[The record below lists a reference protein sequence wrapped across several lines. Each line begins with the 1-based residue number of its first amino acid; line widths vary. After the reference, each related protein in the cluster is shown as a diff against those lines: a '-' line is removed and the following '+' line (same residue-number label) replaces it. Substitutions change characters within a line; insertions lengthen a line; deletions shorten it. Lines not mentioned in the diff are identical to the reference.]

1 MNFWNAVYYGN
12 SVGTWTIAFL
22 TILLFI
28 FLSRT
33 TYYAIGKWIKRLTAR
48 TTNQLDDLLIDKLE
62 EPVAFLIVLLGVRL
76 ALNMLTLGDGVGT
89 AIASAYHLILAL
101 TIAWMIAR
109 TYGAIQETYLMPIA
123 RKSDTNIDDQLLS
136 LLSSGSQVIIYSLAI
151 IIGLNNAGYNVG
163 AILAGLG
170 IGGLAFALA
179 AQDTVANLFGGI
191 MIFIQRL
198 FKVGDR
204 IEIGDFSGFVVNI
217 GVRSTTIQTLT
228 GRLVV
233 VPNRMFNEI
242 PVRKVRWSQELY
254 LVEQKLQL
262 AKDSPPALLQQL
274 KTDIEAIIN
283 ANPYTAEPVVLLS
296 GFTDFALE
304 IEYCYIIA
312 PWQAEDETVFGEPYR
327 KVFAAKS
334 EINFQVLT
342 KIHESGLR
350 QTGLQLNAEAMLP
363 THLWS
368 AARQVRS

>member
-1 MNFWNAVYYGN
+1 M
-12 SVGTWTIAFL
+12 S
-22 TILLFI
+22 
-28 FLSRT
+28 SRNR
-33 TYYAIGKWIKRLTAR
+33 ILTASASRR
-48 TTNQLDDLLIDKLE
+48 TLFKGAVGAAAGFYATGIPGKSYRRARAQDD
-62 EPVAFLIVLLGVRL
+62 VL
-76 ALNMLTLGDGVGT
+76 AQ
-89 AIASAYHLILAL
+89 ILA
-101 TIAWMIAR
+101 IPGP
-109 TYGAIQETYLMPIA
+109 GAQPTEADMEKVGELCL
-123 RKSDTNIDDQLLS
+123 RSDKKGKYAGQT
-136 LLSSGSQVIIYSLAI
+136 VTF
-151 IIGLNNAGYNVG
+151 IGLNNAGYNVG

-204 IEIGDFSGFVVNI
+204 IEIGDFSGYVVAI

-233 VPNRMFNEI
+233 VPNRMFNEA

-274 KTDIEAIIN
+274 KADIETIID
-283 ANPYTAEPVVLLS
+283 ANPYAVEPTVVLD

-304 IEYCYIIA
+304 ISYYYLIA
-312 PWQAEDETVFGEPYR
+312 PWQAEDEMTFGEPYR

-342 KIHESGLR
+342 KVHESGLR
-350 QTGLQLNAEAMLP
+350 QTGLQINAETVLSA
-363 THLWS
+363 HLLTS
-368 AARQVRS
+368 ARQLPS

>member
-12 SVGTWTIAFL
+12 TFGTWAVAFL
-22 TILLFI
+22 TILFFI
-28 FLSRT
+28 LLSRT
-33 TYYAIGKWIKRLTAR
+33 AYYAIGKWAKRLTAR

-62 EPVAFLIVLLGVRL
+62 EPAALLIVLAGVQF
-76 ALNMLTLGDGVGT
+76 ALTMLTLDNGIGGF
-89 AIASAYHLILAL
+89 IHSAYHLLLAL
-101 TIAWMIAR
+101 TVAWMLAR
-109 TYGAIQETYLMPIA
+109 TYAAIQETYLMPIA

-136 LLSSGSQVIIYSLAI
+136 LLGSGSQIIIYSLAI
-151 IIGLNNAGYNVG
+151 LIGLNNAGYNVG

-204 IEIGDFSGFVVNI
+204 IEIGDFSGYVVAI

-233 VPNRMFNEI
+233 VPNRMFNEA

-274 KTDIEAIIN
+274 KADIETIID
-283 ANPYTAEPVVLLS
+283 ANPYAVEPTVVLD

-304 IEYCYIIA
+304 ISYYYLIA
-312 PWQAEDETVFGEPYR
+312 PWQAEDEMTFGEPYR

-342 KIHESGLR
+342 KVHESGLR
-350 QTGLQLNAEAMLP
+350 QTGLQINAETVLSA
-363 THLWS
+363 HLLTS
-368 AARQVRS
+368 ARQLPS